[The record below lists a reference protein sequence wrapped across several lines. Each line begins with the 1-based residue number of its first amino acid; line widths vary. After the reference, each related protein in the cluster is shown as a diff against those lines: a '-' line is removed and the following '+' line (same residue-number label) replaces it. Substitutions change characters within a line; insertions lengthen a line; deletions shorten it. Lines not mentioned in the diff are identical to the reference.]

1 MRVVSPVPNV
11 RASYPSVAQQTGRT
25 EWRHWPKAVGLSVVA
40 VLREW
45 CRRSRER
52 TQLASLDDRMLRDIG
67 VTRGEVLSEINK
79 PFWRR

>member
-1 MRVVSPVPNV
+1 
-11 RASYPSVAQQTGRT
+11 
-25 EWRHWPKAVGLSVVA
+25 LSIVA

>member
-1 MRVVSPVPNV
+1 MRVVSPIPNV
-11 RASYPSVAQQTGRT
+11 HASYPKVAQPAGRT
-25 EWRHWPKAVGLSVVA
+25 EWPRWPKAIGLFAVA

-67 VTRGEVLSEINK
+67 VTRGEVLAEINK